1 MKRLIEGL
9 LVVFFV
15 LAVLLP
21 GGNAADPAV
30 LEGITFD
37 HPTGKERV
45 NILVSKPA
53 SFTVEERD
61 GNIVRIRLEGASV
74 PDKLKRTHGAGELDN
89 IKSIVADGKG
99 SGSRSWVA
107 VDVSLKE
114 RVPFVV
120 RQSSRSIL
128 VDFNVTTLAL
138 AKPAAPVVKPSV
150 PVVKPSASTKTPVVS
165 SKALLLGQAPAE
177 TKPVQVAKSYDLDAA
192 DGEKAKYTGQ
202 RISIDFQDANI
213 RSVFRLLS
221 EVSGKNI
228 VSAEDIKGSVT
239 ITLKNVPWDQALDT
253 ILSLNSLTK
262 RESGDV
268 ISIITQDKLKK
279 ETADRK
285 AIEDEQRKSELAR
298 KEEEQKQLVEKGRLR
313 QVSIEAK
320 IIETTDSFIRNLGV
334 QWAAGG
340 TGLGG
345 ANSYPYGA
353 AGGTNPSLL
362 NSLVTTPPTGI
373 GLTSEALAVNFLPMA
388 STITSP
394 TLGIVLGSS
403 KAVLDVQLAAS
414 ETISETRII
423 SSPKITTMDNVKAII
438 KQGEDVPYV
447 TPASSTSPAT
457 VSFKEAVL
465 KLEVKPRLTPD
476 GKISMEIKASN
487 DYADYARAASLQNNP
502 PINKSEIEST
512 VVVRDGDTIVIG
524 GIMKTTDTEAVTGVP
539 WIHKIPVLGWL
550 FKTEDITKKKTQLL
564 IFVTPKI
571 INSTDTAVFA
581 EPALTSAEG

>member
-1 MKRLIEGL
+1 MKRLIMGL
-9 LVVFFV
+9 IVVFFV

-21 GGNAADPAV
+21 GGNASDLAV
-30 LEGITFD
+30 LEGLTFD
-37 HPTGKERV
+37 KPAGKERV
-45 NILVSKPA
+45 NILISKPA
-53 SFTVEERD
+53 SFTVEERN
-61 GNIVRIRLEGASV
+61 GNVVRVRLEGASV
-74 PDKLKRTHGAGELDN
+74 PDKLKRPHGEEGGFAN
-89 IKSIVADGKG
+89 IINIIADGKG
-99 SGSRSWVA
+99 DGRQNWVA
-107 VDVSLKE
+107 VDISLKE

-120 RQSSRSIL
+120 KQSSRSIL
-128 VDFNVTTLAL
+128 VDFDLTTLA
-138 AKPAAPVVKPSV
+138 VK
-150 PVVKPSASTKTPVVS
+150 KPSAPVSKPLVS
-165 SKALLLGQAPAE
+165 SRKLLLGQAPVEAKSAQAA
-177 TKPVQVAKSYDLDAA
+177 KPVVVDMT
-192 DGEKAKYTGQ
+192 DGDKPKYAGQ

-262 RESGDV
+262 KESGNV

-285 AIEDEQRKSELAR
+285 AIEDEQRKTELAR

-320 IIETTDSFIRNLGV
+320 IIETTDSFIRQLGV

-340 TGLGG
+340 TGVGG
-345 ANSYPYGA
+345 SNSYPYGV

-362 NSLVTTPPTGI
+362 NSLVTTPPTGV

-388 STITSP
+388 STLTAP

-403 KAVLDVQLAAS
+403 KAILDVQIAAS
-414 ETISETRII
+414 ETNSETRII

-524 GIMKTTDTEAVTGVP
+524 GIMKTTDTEATTGVP
-539 WIHKIPVLGWL
+539 WFHKIPVLGWL

-571 INSTDTAVFA
+571 INASDTAFA
-581 EPALTSAEG
+581 EPSALVEG

>member
-61 GNIVRIRLEGASV
+61 GNVVRIRLEGASV

-89 IKSIVADGKG
+89 IKSIDADGKG
-99 SGSRSWVA
+99 SGSQSWVA

-120 RQSSRSIL
+120 RQSGRSIL
-128 VDFNVTTLAL
+128 VDFNVTTLAFAKYSGPT
-138 AKPAAPVVKPSV
+138 AKPSAPIAKPSV
-150 PVVKPSASTKTPVVS
+150 STKPPVS

-177 TKPVQVAKSYDLDAA
+177 PKPVQFAKSYDLDTT
-192 DGEKAKYTGQ
+192 DGEKQKYAGQ

-228 VSAEDIKGSVT
+228 VSAEDIKGTVT

-262 RESGDV
+262 KESGDV
-268 ISIITQDKLKK
+268 ISIITQEKLKK

-285 AIEDEQRKSELAR
+285 AIEEEQRKSELAR

-340 TGLGG
+340 TGFG
-345 ANSYPYGA
+345 AANNYPYGV

-362 NSLVTTPPTGI
+362 KSLVTTPPTGI

-571 INSTDTAVFA
+571 INSTDTAYV
-581 EPALTSAEG
+581 EPVSAASEG

>member
-9 LVVFFV
+9 LVVFLV

-21 GGNAADPAV
+21 GGNAAELAV

-37 HPTGKERV
+37 NPAGKERV
-45 NILVSKPA
+45 NIVISKPA
-53 SFTVEERD
+53 SFTVEERS
-61 GNIVRIRLEGASV
+61 GNVVRIRLERASV
-74 PDKLKRTHGAGELDN
+74 PEKLKRPHGEGEFANIAG
-89 IKSIVADGKG
+89 IVADGKG
-99 SGSRSWVA
+99 EGSRSWVA
-107 VDVSLKE
+107 VDISLKE
-114 RVPFVV
+114 RVPFIVK
-120 RQSSRSIL
+120 QGSRTIL
-128 VDFNVTTLAL
+128 VDFDLTRLAMK
-138 AKPAAPVVKPSV
+138 KPEISVLTKKPM
-150 PVVKPSASTKTPVVS
+150 VS

-177 TKPVQVAKSYDLDAA
+177 AKPAPVVKPVMEDMTDPDKPRYS
-192 DGEKAKYTGQ
+192 GQ

-221 EVSGKNI
+221 EISGKNI

-262 RESGDV
+262 KESGNV

-285 AIEDEQRKSELAR
+285 AIEDEQRKAELAR

-320 IIETTDSFIRNLGV
+320 IIETTDSFIRSLGV

-340 TGLGG
+340 TGIGG
-345 ANSYPYGA
+345 ANSYPYGV

-388 STITSP
+388 STVTAP

-403 KAVLDVQLAAS
+403 KAILDVQLAAS
-414 ETISETRII
+414 ETNSETRII

-539 WIHKIPVLGWL
+539 WFHKIPVLGWL
-550 FKTEDITKKKTQLL
+550 FKTEDITRKKTQLL

-571 INSTDTAVFA
+571 INASDTALV
-581 EPALTSAEG
+581 EPSMPMEG

>member
-9 LVVFFV
+9 VVVFFV

-21 GGNAADPAV
+21 GGNASDLAV
-30 LEGITFD
+30 LEGLTFD
-37 HPTGKERV
+37 KPAGKERV
-45 NILVSKPA
+45 NIVISKPA
-53 SFTVEERD
+53 SFTVEERS
-61 GNIVRIRLEGASV
+61 GNVVRVRLEGASV
-74 PDKLKRTHGAGELDN
+74 PDKLKRPHGEEGGFAN
-89 IKSIVADGKG
+89 ITTIIADGKG
-99 SGSRSWVA
+99 EGRQSWVA
-107 VDVSLKE
+107 VDISLKE

-128 VDFNVTTLAL
+128 VDFDLTTLA
-138 AKPAAPVVKPSV
+138 VK
-150 PVVKPSASTKTPVVS
+150 KPSAPVSKPLAS
-165 SKALLLGQAPAE
+165 SRKLLLGQAPVE
-177 TKPVQVAKSYDLDAA
+177 TKPAQAAKPVVVDMT
-192 DGEKAKYTGQ
+192 DGDKPKYAGQ

-262 RESGDV
+262 KESGNV

-285 AIEDEQRKSELAR
+285 AIEDEQRKTELAR

-320 IIETTDSFIRNLGV
+320 IIETTDSFIRQLGV

-340 TGLGG
+340 TGVGG
-345 ANSYPYGA
+345 SNSYPYGA

-388 STITSP
+388 STLTAP

-403 KAVLDVQLAAS
+403 KAILDVQIAAS
-414 ETISETRII
+414 ETNSETRII

-524 GIMKTTDTEAVTGVP
+524 GIMKTTDTEATTGVP
-539 WIHKIPVLGWL
+539 WFHKIPVLGWL

-571 INSTDTAVFA
+571 INASDTAFV
-581 EPALTSAEG
+581 EPSMPVEG

>member
-114 RVPFVV
+114 RVPFIV

-138 AKPAAPVVKPSV
+138 AKPSTPIVKPSV
-150 PVVKPSASTKTPVVS
+150 PTKPTIS
-165 SKALLLGQAPAE
+165 SRTLLLGQAPAE
-177 TKPVQVAKSYDLDAA
+177 RKPVPVVKSYDLDMA
-192 DGEKAKYTGQ
+192 DGERPKYTGQ

-228 VSAEDIKGSVT
+228 VSAEDIKGTVT

-262 RESGDV
+262 KESGDV

-285 AIEDEQRKSELAR
+285 AIEEEQRKAELAR

-340 TGLGG
+340 TGFG
-345 ANSYPYGA
+345 AANNYPYGV

-362 NSLVTTPPTGI
+362 SSLVTTPPAGI
-373 GLTSEALAVNFLPMA
+373 GLTSEAMAVNFLPMA
-388 STITSP
+388 SAITAP

-403 KAVLDVQLAAS
+403 KAVLDVQIAAS

-539 WIHKIPVLGWL
+539 WFHKIPVLGWL

-571 INSTDTAVFA
+571 INSADTAFVDPVLMA
-581 EPALTSAEG
+581 SEG

>member
-21 GGNAADPAV
+21 GGNAAGVAV

-37 HPTGKERV
+37 NPAGKERV
-45 NILVSKPA
+45 NILVSQPA
-53 SFTVEERD
+53 SFTVEERA
-61 GNIVRIRLEGASV
+61 GNIVRVRLERASV
-74 PDKLKRTHGAGELDN
+74 PDKLKRPHGEGEFSN
-89 IKSIVADGKG
+89 IHSIIADGKG
-99 SGSRSWVA
+99 EGNRSWVA
-107 VDVSLKE
+107 VDISLKE

-128 VDFNVTTLAL
+128 VDFDLSRRAVR
-138 AKPAAPVVKPSV
+138 KPSV
-150 PVVKPSASTKTPVVS
+150 PLSKPLAS
-165 SKALLLGQAPAE
+165 SKGLLLGQAPTE
-177 TKPVQVAKSYDLDAA
+177 TKPVQAVKPVMMDAGDA
-192 DGEKAKYTGQ
+192 EKPKYGGQ

-221 EVSGKNI
+221 EISGRNI
-228 VSAEDIKGSVT
+228 VSAEDVKGSVT

-262 RESGDV
+262 METGNV

-285 AIEDEQRKSELAR
+285 AIEDEQRKAELAR

-320 IIETTDSFIRNLGV
+320 IIETTDSFIRQLGV

-345 ANSYPYGA
+345 ANSYPYGV

-362 NSLVTTPPTGI
+362 NSLVTTPPAGI
-373 GLTSEALAVNFLPMA
+373 GLSSEAMAVNFLPMA
-388 STITSP
+388 STLVSP

-403 KAVLDVQLAAS
+403 KAILDVQIAAS
-414 ETISETRII
+414 ETNSETRII

-524 GIMKTTDTEAVTGVP
+524 GIMKTTDTEAVSGVP
-539 WIHKIPVLGWL
+539 WFRKIPVLGWL
-550 FKTEDITKKKTQLL
+550 FKTEDTTRKKTQLL

-571 INSTDTAVFA
+571 IHASDTALVT
-581 EPALTSAEG
+581 PIIPIEG